1 MDEIIIDKGCGLDVH
16 KETVVG
22 CVMGSGIKKE
32 IRTFSTKTNDLLR
45 LKTWL
50 SGLGIT
56 HIAMESTGPYWKPV
70 FNVLEDGFTVIL
82 ANARHIKNVPGR
94 KTDVKDSEWICRLLR
109 SGLLSASFVPPQ
121 GIRELRDLTRYRRK
135 LTQAVSSEKNRIQKV
150 LEDANVKISSVLSD
164 TFGVRG
170 LQMIEAI
177 MEGKLSEEQISE
189 LAKGRLKS
197 KKAEIREALV
207 GYFQDHHRFM
217 IRASLEHIKHLEKLV
232 EELGR
237 EIKEKLGEKYQKEYS
252 LLQTIPG
259 VKEQGAAT
267 IIAEIGADMDIFPS
281 EGHLSTWAGMSPGHN
296 ESAGKKK
303 SGKTTHGNKNLR
315 AALTQCAWA
324 ASRTKNT
331 YLSAKYH
338 SLVGRRGKKRSLI
351 AVGHKI
357 LVMAYHIIKNGVPY
371 KELGKNYLLHRRE
384 DKIVKNHIK
393 RLRDLGYEVELKK
406 AA

>member
-164 TFGVRG
+164 TFGVSG

-232 EELGR
+232 EELDR

-303 SGKTTHGNKNLR
+303 
-315 AALTQCAWA
+315 
-324 ASRTKNT
+324 
-331 YLSAKYH
+331 
-338 SLVGRRGKKRSLI
+338 VERRP
-351 AVGHKI
+351 
-357 LVMAYHIIKNGVPY
+357 MAIRI
-371 KELGKNYLLHRRE
+371 
-384 DKIVKNHIK
+384 
-393 RLRDLGYEVELKK
+393 
-406 AA
+406 

>member
-1 MDEIIIDKGCGLDVH
+1 MDNEIIIDKGCGLDVH
-16 KETVVG
+16 KETVVA

-70 FNVLEDGFTVIL
+70 FNVLEDGFTLIL

-121 GIRELRDLTRYRRK
+121 VIRELRDLTRYRRK
-135 LTQAVSSEKNRIQKV
+135 LIQAMSAEKNRIQKV
-150 LEDANVKISSVLSD
+150 LEDANVKISSVLSVS
-164 TFGVRG
+164 GS
-170 LQMIEAI
+170 QMIEAI
-177 MEGKLSEEQISE
+177 MEGKLSEAEIAD

-197 KKAEIREALV
+197 KKEEIREALV
-207 GYFQDHHRFM
+207 GYFHDHHRFM
-217 IRASLEHIKHLEKLV
+217 IKASLEHIKYLEKLISD
-232 EELGR
+232 LDR
-237 EIKEKLGEKYQKEYS
+237 ETKNKLEHYQKEYE

-259 VKEQGAAT
+259 VKEQGAAS
-267 IIAEIGADMDIFPS
+267 IIAEIGVDMDIFPS
-281 EGHLSTWAGMSPGHN
+281 EGHLSTWAGLSPGNN

-303 SGKTTHGNKNLR
+303 SGKTTHGNKNLK
-315 AALTQCAWA
+315 AALTQCAWV
-324 ASRTKNT
+324 ASRMKNT
-331 YLSAKYH
+331 YLSTKYH
-338 SLVGRRGKKRSLI
+338 SLVGRRGKKRALV
-351 AVGHKI
+351 AVGHKM

-371 KELGKNYLLHRRE
+371 KELGKDYLLHRRE